1 MERRRIPP
9 SLVKGNVSYE
19 YVSDGG
25 ALKRS
30 LTCRIKLRHCNCRR
44 CRHCATTFLFLS
56 FPFLPLP
63 RRSFRRPAST
73 HPFLTYSLPLPSF
86 PAFFRFRSSGKYN
99 LPLPRLPLLPLQVN
113 FQTPRGSGGDHFIPE
128 R

>member
-56 FPFLPLP
+56 FPFLPPPPLVPAARLYSPFPYLLP
-63 RRSFRRPAST
+63 P
-73 HPFLTYSLPLPSF
+73 PLPF
-86 PAFFRFRSSGKYN
+86 PLSSVSVRAENIICPSLASPPSPYK
-99 LPLPRLPLLPLQVN
+99 LTFRLPG
-113 FQTPRGSGGDHFIPE
+113 GSGGDHFIPE